1 MNAPAMTPEEFRARL
16 AQMTAAELAAAHRDP
31 ALRNC
36 IEAEG
41 EHAAV
46 WKEAVALHSALDA
59 FDVPQ
64 PRTNIA
70 ARTMAA
76 IAVAERAERRPSA
89 TARIRELFASR
100 MAVPAWGV
108 AAALALLVASAALNV
123 AQLKHDGSGGAAV
136 AGHVSPAPTP
146 QVIFVDP
153 AENPSGVVQARG
165 SAVPSIAEP
174 MPALVVIMGVP
185 PSADGLGGFRF
196 QTIDSAS
203 ERKENSI

>member
-31 ALRNC
+31 ALRSC
-36 IEAEG
+36 IEAGG

-46 WKEAVALHSALDA
+46 WKEAVALHAALDA

-123 AQLKHDGSGGAAV
+123 AQLKNDGANGPAV
-136 AGHVSPAPTP
+136 AEHTSPTP

-153 AENPSGVVQARG
+153 TENASGVVQARG

-185 PSADGLGGFRF
+185 PSADGRGGFRF